1 MKYKLT
7 KTVNRVVELPVD
19 VIQPNPAQPRREFTQ
34 KELEQ
39 LALSIRENGLLQPI
53 TVRRVDG
60 EYQLISGERR
70 LRAAKLAGLPVI
82 QAIVMETDPER
93 SAILALVEN
102 LHRQDLNIFE
112 QATAL
117 KALLEQWGIT
127 QEQAAKKLNMA
138 QSTIANKL
146 RLLKLSSACREIIL
160 HYNLSERHGR
170 AVLSLPAELQ
180 QSLLTQAGKNQWT
193 VSKLEQAVEKRQKQA
208 KVHKR
213 PRVIVKDIRL
223 FFNSFQKTVD
233 AMEQAGIH
241 AETRQVEKE
250 DCIQYIVTIPK
261 SM

>member
-19 VIQPNPAQPRREFTQ
+19 LIQPNPAQPRRSFSEH
-34 KELEQ
+34 ELEQ
-39 LALSIRENGLLQPI
+39 LAVSIQENGLLQPI
-53 TVRRVDG
+53 TVRRVNG

-70 LRAAKLAGLPVI
+70 LRAAKLAGLSVI
-82 QAIVMETDPER
+82 QAIVLDTDSER
-93 SAILALVEN
+93 SAVLALVEN
-102 LHRQDLNIFE
+102 LHRQDLNVFE
-112 QATAL
+112 QAAAL

-146 RLLKLSSACREIIL
+146 RLLKLSPECRTLIL
-160 HYNLSERHGR
+160 QYHLSERHAR
-170 AVLSLPAELQ
+170 AVLGLPEETQ
-180 QSLLTQAGKNQWT
+180 QALLTLAGKHQWT
-193 VSKLEQAVEKRQKQA
+193 VAKLEQAVEKRQKKE

-213 PRVIVKDIRL
+213 PKVIIKDIRL

-241 AETRQVEKE
+241 AKTQQVEKE

-261 SM
+261 